1 MKNCWHAK
9 IEELQ
14 LQHKVTVRKVVV
26 ASVQARAA
34 ALSSQVQF
42 TKVTLTPAASLSIE
56 NPPPVL
62 CCYCCIL
69 LTTVPRVLGC
79 LDFKIV
85 EF

>member
-1 MKNCWHAK
+1 M
-9 IEELQ
+9 
-14 LQHKVTVRKVVV
+14 VV

-79 LDFKIV
+79 LDFKIE
-85 EF
+85 EFLDVKTEHADKCEATLEE